1 MSVRVLVKLFTYLE
15 CFFTF
20 VFVLGEEREADVG
33 GCGARGGV
41 RQGRG
46 RGGAAARLGAA
57 RALLG
62 AAVAALHQLQRR
74 GVVVG
79 VPRAGRGL
87 APAPAA
93 APTPRAALALA
104 RAARGPDLTV
114 LRRQVQW

>member
-87 APAPAA
+87 APAAPA
-93 APTPRAALALA
+93 PRAALALA